1 MKFILSKAKLFFPF
15 VLIFIHP
22 ACKKTWEPPFI
33 YTANLSLASTPD
45 SVDAGNVYYFP
56 DGMKLQI
63 QLTITSNGSIIKN
76 EPWINRE
83 NYHWGDSL
91 KNVKVVGSIV
101 NLSSDTTLNINN
113 YPLILRVYKDSN
125 VLFEES
131 GIEKSYSF

>member
-1 MKFILSKAKLFFPF
+1 
-15 VLIFIHP
+15 
-22 ACKKTWEPPFI
+22 
-33 YTANLSLASTPD
+33 
-45 SVDAGNVYYFP
+45 
-56 DGMKLQI
+56 MKLQI
-63 QLTITSNGSIIKN
+63 QLMITSNGSIIKN
-76 EPWINRE
+76 EPWINRV

-131 GIEKSYSF
+131 GTEKSYSL